1 MAEKR
6 DLAAAKLDKKDEFYT
21 QLTDI
26 EKEMRYYRKHFQGKT
41 VLCNCDDP
49 FESNFF
55 KYFVL
60 NFNRLG
66 LKKLIATCYATSPVM
81 GSQLQYR
88 VGKDGQMSFSFG
100 DEPVSDDNAKHPYKA
115 IVTKVYD
122 KTGDGGV
129 DMLDVAELFK
139 TGENELAEL
148 KGDGDFRSE
157 ECLELLYEA
166 DIVVTNPPFSLF
178 REYVSTLIDN
188 NKQFIIIG
196 NVNAIAYKEI
206 FPLLKD
212 DKMWIGASIHSGDRA
227 FYVPDDYP
235 MKASGCGIDE
245 DGRRFIRVKGV
256 RWYTNLDMKLRHDEL
271 ILVKKYNPQ
280 EYPKYEN
287 FDAIEVSK
295 TADIPCD
302 YPGVM
307 GVPITFMDKY
317 CPDQF
322 KIIGLGITDLGKS
335 IGVGDYDRKYKT
347 PASRDGT
354 LYYVKDGKG
363 VVPYA
368 RVLIQNKHPEEANK

>member
-1 MAEKR
+1 MAENKR
-6 DLAAAKLDKKDEFYT
+6 KLASAKLGKKDEFYT

-26 EKEMRYYRKHFQGKT
+26 EKEMRHYRKHFKDKT
-41 VLCNCDDP
+41 ILCNCDDP

-66 LKKLIATCYATSPVM
+66 LKKLIATCYTGSPIANQ
-81 GSQLQYR
+81 QLTLFD
-88 VGKDGQMSFSFG
+88 VIGA
-100 DEPVSDDNAKHPYKA
+100 DEENTNKPYKA

-129 DMLDVAELFK
+129 DMFDVAELFR
-139 TGENELAEL
+139 TGENELTEL
-148 KGDGDFRSE
+148 KSDGDFRSE
-157 ECLELLYEA
+157 ECLELLREA

-178 REYVSTLIDN
+178 REYVSLLISY
-188 NKQFIIIG
+188 KKHFIIIG
-196 NVNAIAYKEI
+196 NQNAIAYKEI
-206 FPLLKD
+206 FPLLQNNEV
-212 DKMWIGASIHSGDRA
+212 WLGGGFSGNVG
-227 FYVPDDYP
+227 FFESPY
-235 MKASGCGIDE
+235 E
-245 DGRRFIRVKGV
+245 DTAVSSQHKKGLIRVSGV
-256 RWYTNLDMKLRHDEL
+256 MWFTNLDLKKRHEQL
-271 ILVKKYNPQ
+271 ILIKKFNQ
-280 EYPKYEN
+280 EQYPKYEN

-322 KIIGLGITDLGKS
+322 RIIGLGITDLGKS

-368 RVLIQNKHPEEANK
+368 RVLIQNKNPEEVKK